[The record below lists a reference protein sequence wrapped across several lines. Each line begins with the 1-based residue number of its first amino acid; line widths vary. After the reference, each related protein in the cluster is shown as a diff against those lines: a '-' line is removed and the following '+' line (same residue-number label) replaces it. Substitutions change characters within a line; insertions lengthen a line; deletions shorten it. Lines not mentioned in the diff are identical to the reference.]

1 MAENRCWRN
10 ESFASGRRLNLACSS
25 LFETISTIIEEE
37 KKQQIKTAAGPQPRP
52 PGPVRQAASFPSQTN
67 TSPFPPEVWAQLD
80 GIDLVEEFKSRVVTF
95 VNIPHTIR
103 REYIRVQGIA
113 LRRHH
118 PSLSQFV
125 AAHDDSARS
134 RSAVWPSGHH
144 RYKLPSSRT
153 CGVWIC
159 CLDACD
165 AARYDE

>member
-1 MAENRCWRN
+1 MLYGAYTSAEARARVAPQASPPRRRC
-10 ESFASGRRLNLACSS
+10 A
-25 LFETISTIIEEE
+25 T
-37 KKQQIKTAAGPQPRP
+37 TATPADGPQPRP

-113 LRRHH
+113 LTRHH

-125 AAHDDSARS
+125 AAHDERTTTRAGKLFLILS
-134 RSAVWPSGHH
+134 RMLLT
-144 RYKLPSSRT
+144 K
-153 CGVWIC
+153 I
-159 CLDACD
+159 
-165 AARYDE
+165 E